1 MMMMGTTTQR
11 QRNKLLKRLR
21 KAIYSYDA
29 NTTQENADVIAQLT
43 DYCAEKCGKKAVNKT
58 VDIALRVLRQRRN

>member
-1 MMMMGTTTQR
+1 MTTQR

-21 KAIYSYDA
+21 KAIYVYDA

-43 DYCAEKCGKKAVNKT
+43 DYCAERCDKEAVKKT
-58 VDIALRVLRQRRN
+58 VNIALYVLRQRRKHD